1 MKNMTIEQWMTMEWM
16 PRVDGASQY
25 EIGQSLTKE
34 DAKNIM
40 HMIAQSH
47 NFDIKQPSA
56 RKHLHV
62 IGSPYRDFIV
72 SYTLLMMAGAHCY
85 SNWKNSLWN
94 ALVPADQAACN
105 KIICNYSA
113 RR

>member
-1 MKNMTIEQWMTMEWM
+1 MTNMTVKQWMTKEWM
-16 PRVDGASQY
+16 PRVEGADQY
-25 EIGQSLTKE
+25 KIGQSLTKE
-34 DAKNIM
+34 EAKSIM
-40 HMIAQSH
+40 RMIAQSH
-47 NFDIKQPSA
+47 NFNLQQPSA
-56 RKHLHV
+56 RKHLSV

-72 SYTLLMMAGAHCY
+72 SYTLLMIAGAHCC

-105 KIICNYSA
+105 KIIHNYSA